1 MKTCPP
7 LKDRHFHTFHRS
19 SDLKLLVPLDV
30 RNEKLYI
37 TLTDASNNLYY
48 SQIHFNLK
56 MNQRS
61 LFHDHFD
68 RRRQLLRCT
77 DFFFFYRE
85 TNFRLLWRL
94 LIYLAF
100 GRPSLAIYQSI
111 FPVTLHVFLHPPEWT
126 TQKTRNFSSKNDL

>member
-30 RNEKLYI
+30 RNEKLHI
-37 TLTDASNNLYY
+37 TLTDASNNLHY
-48 SQIHFNLK
+48 SQVHFNLK

-68 RRRQLLRCT
+68 RRRQFLRCT
-77 DFFFFYRE
+77 DFFFFLQRNEFQAAVE
-85 TNFRLLWRL
+85 TTHLLNFWATISSNLSE
-94 LIYLAF
+94 Y
-100 GRPSLAIYQSI
+100 
-111 FPVTLHVFLHPPEWT
+111 
-126 TQKTRNFSSKNDL
+126 FSSSTSCISTSSGMDDTENSEFLLQE